1 MQPIIV
7 LAIVGVAAVAMGTGF
22 LGNPID
28 LSMVQLIGV
37 GETDLKSPITKANI
51 DFVIARDSDVDNG
64 MTKFRNVIAACIVEP
79 NSGHI
84 EKGSTVFCKL
94 TDANDNVIAEG
105 ITQLSKDVWA
115 NMEGSTFRV
124 PIGTTSF
131 VFANDVTEVHDIIL
145 VILGP
150 SMTGN

>member
-51 DFVIARDSDVDNG
+51 DFIIARDSENIEG
-64 MTKFRNVIAACIVEP
+64 ITIFRNVIAYCVVEP

-84 EKGSTVFCKL
+84 EEGSKVFCKL

-105 ITQLSKDVWA
+105 ITQLSRDVWA
-115 NMEGSTFRV
+115 NQEGSTFRV
-124 PIGTTSF
+124 HIGTTSF
-131 VFANDVTEVHDIIL
+131 PFANDVTEVHDIIL

-150 SMTGN
+150 SMTDM